1 MEFSRVE
8 CTNLLLFSTLIYYHT
23 DHPRLFLHHLSLQ
36 MYENWLPESAIHLLI
51 VQFQYTCLCGFMY
64 NGFRIVN

>member
-1 MEFSRVE
+1 MEFSQVE

-23 DHPRLFLHHLSLQ
+23 DHSGLFLHCSSLQ
-36 MYENWLPESAIHLLI
+36 MYETWLPESAIHLLI
-51 VQFQYTCLCGFMY
+51 VQFRHTCLCGFMY